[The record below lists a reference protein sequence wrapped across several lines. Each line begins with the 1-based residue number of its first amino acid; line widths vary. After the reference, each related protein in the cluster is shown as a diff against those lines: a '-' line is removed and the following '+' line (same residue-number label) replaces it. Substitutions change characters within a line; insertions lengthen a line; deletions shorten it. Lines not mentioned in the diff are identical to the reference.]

1 MKYYYFVLI
10 GNERN
15 PVTVKIVVLVKISG
29 KISLIFPDLTKTIVW
44 ITLIKNQSKSLFVVY
59 RPKIVL
65 L

>member
-29 KISLIFPDLTKTIVW
+29 KISLIFSRFN
-44 ITLIKNQSKSLFVVY
+44 KNNSLDYINQEPV
-59 RPKIVL
+59 
-65 L
+65 